1 MLVTHA
7 PATPAQLLDRTHD
20 LCPTAARHAASV
32 DAEARFPVE
41 TIDGARDRQLLS
53 AAIPPEL
60 GGAGAPLTALVEMCH
75 TLGTACGASAMV
87 LAMHHIQVA
96 LLVRHARHVPAIAEH
111 LAAVAEQQRL
121 LGSVTSEVG
130 VGGDTR
136 TSRCAVARD
145 GDLVTLEKDAT
156 TVSYGAHADDLL
168 LTARR
173 AEDAAS
179 GDQVLL
185 LARRGEFL
193 LTPRG
198 GWDTLGMRGTCSPPF
213 LVSVRAPAAQLFPVP
228 YADASME
235 TMVPVS
241 HLLWAALWTG
251 IASDAV
257 ARAAAFVRAA
267 ARRTPG
273 TTPPTAL
280 RLAELSVR
288 LQALRQQVWGLAAEV
303 DALGEARAPLRTMAW
318 ALRCNNLKVAASE
331 GAARVV
337 HQALQVTGI
346 MGYRNDTPY
355 SVGRHYRDVLSASL
369 MVGNERILA
378 KNAAMLLVH
387 KDD

>member
-1 MLVTHA
+1 MTAVA
-7 PATPAQLLDRTHD
+7 PPATGTLEARTAAVAAV
-20 LCPTAARHAASV
+20 AARHAGAV
-32 DAEARFPVE
+32 DAAGAFPEAALAA
-41 TIDGARDRQLLS
+41 AREHQLLS
-53 AAIPPEL
+53 AAVPRAL
-60 GGAGAPLTALVEMCH
+60 GGDGASLVALVDMGQQ
-75 TLGTACGASAMV
+75 LGAACASTAMV

-111 LAAVAEQQRL
+111 LVAVAEQQRL

-145 GDLVTLEKDAT
+145 GDMVTLEKDAT

-193 LTPRG
+193 LTLRG

-251 IASDAV
+251 IATDAV

-273 TTPPTAL
+273 STPPTAL